1 MIQVQ
6 VSIGRNTSPG
16 ISLNDIT
23 WYNFQRAVSDSL
35 WLNTRGGGRWIE
47 VHKGEGVWEDQREES
62 AHVTVL
68 DVFDIPSRWALT
80 RDLAAIAERY
90 GQSAVALAV
99 TEPELIAAA

>member
-1 MIQVQ
+1 VIQVQ

-35 WLNTRGGGRWIE
+35 WLNTRGVGRWVE
-47 VHKGEGVWEDQREES
+47 NHKGIGLWEDQREES
-62 AHVTVL
+62 AHITVL
-68 DVFDIPSRWALT
+68 DVFSIDREALS

-99 TEPELIAAA
+99 TEPELIAAG